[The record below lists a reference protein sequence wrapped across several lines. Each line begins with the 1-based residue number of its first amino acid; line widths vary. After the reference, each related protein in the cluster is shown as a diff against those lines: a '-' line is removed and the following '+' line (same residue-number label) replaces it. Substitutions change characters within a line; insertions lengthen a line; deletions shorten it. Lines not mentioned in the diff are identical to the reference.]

1 MPIRR
6 LPPHVVNQI
15 AAGEVVERPASV
27 VKELLENSLDAGA
40 TRIEVS
46 IEGGGL
52 ERIEVA
58 DDGAGIAAEELPLAV
73 APHATSKISDA
84 ADLEQVA
91 TLGFRGEALASIA
104 SVSAFSIRSRR
115 REDASGAI
123 VEVEGGEAGGV
134 RPAAGAPG
142 TTVTVRHLFMNA
154 PARRKFLKTPA
165 TETARAVEVVRTA
178 AIARPDVA
186 FRVVVDGRVTL
197 DLPATAELGDRV
209 AGVLGEEVGA
219 GLLPVEGDAGVL
231 PRAWGFVGR
240 PDLSRASS
248 RSQRLYLN
256 GRPIQD
262 RLVVHALR
270 EGFRGAMPGDRH
282 PVAVLFLDVAPGDV
296 DVNVHPA
303 KTEVRFRTPDAVHA
317 AVRRAV
323 RGALGG
329 SDLVPSVETNLG
341 TSSWSLR
348 APRADSGGSQPVL
361 FSPTPTSS
369 AASSPRGGGWSA
381 GPTRGPAGF
390 DYAEA
395 ATAIA
400 SAIPA
405 APSPAELE
413 HRSCRRRVLQVG
425 GLFLVS
431 GDEEGLVIVDQHALH
446 ERLMFESLRRRIT
459 EGPLE
464 RQQLLTPAT
473 AAASAEA
480 IEAIEDSRTLL
491 ARLGF
496 EVEPFG
502 PRTIAVRAVP
512 SLLASR
518 GVEATT
524 FVVDLLE
531 RAAAEGPVPDE
542 AAALEDVLAMMAC
555 KASVR
560 AGDALTEA
568 EGEALLMR
576 AVEAERAASCP
587 HGRPT
592 MLRIPWSDLRRRF
605 GRSS

>member
-52 ERIEVA
+52 EGIEVA
-58 DDGAGIAAEELPLAV
+58 DDGGGIAAEELPLAV
-73 APHATSKISDA
+73 APHATSKIEHA

-104 SVSAFSIRSRR
+104 SVSAFSIRSCR
-115 REDASGAI
+115 REETSGAI
-123 VEVEGGEAGGV
+123 VEVEGGEVGPV

-154 PARRKFLKTPA
+154 PARRKFLKTTA
-165 TETARAVEVVRTA
+165 TETTRAVEVVRTA

-186 FRVVVDGRVTL
+186 FRVVVDGRVAL
-197 DLPATAELGDRV
+197 DLPATAELSHRV

-219 GLLPVEGDAGVL
+219 GLLAVEGDPAAL

-248 RSQRLYLN
+248 RSQRIYLN

-282 PVAVLFLDVAPGDV
+282 PLAVLFLDVAPGEV

-303 KTEVRFRTPDAVHA
+303 KTEVRFRSPEAVHA

-323 RGALGG
+323 RAALGG
-329 SDLVPSVETNLG
+329 SDLVPSVETDLG
-341 TSSWSLR
+341 SSSWSLR
-348 APRADSGGSQPVL
+348 SPRSDAGRSQPIL
-361 FSPTPTSS
+361 FSGASGTAATS
-369 AASSPRGGGWSA
+369 RGAGWTTGA
-381 GPTRGPAGF
+381 TRSPAGF
-390 DYAEA
+390 DYAAVA
-395 ATAIA
+395 AAIA
-400 SAIPA
+400 SAVPA
-405 APSPAELE
+405 PPAPDELDD
-413 HRSCRRRVLQVG
+413 RPRRRRVLQVG

-464 RQQLLTPAT
+464 RQALLAPAT
-473 AAASAEA
+473 ASASAEA
-480 IEAIEDSRTLL
+480 IEAIESSRMLL
-491 ARLGF
+491 ERLGF

-512 SLLASR
+512 SLLGSR
-518 GVEATT
+518 GVEATS

-560 AGDALTEA
+560 AGDSLTDA
-568 EGEALLMR
+568 EGEALLGQ
-576 AVEAERAASCP
+576 ALESEGAASCP